1 MKQFRIMPYVW
12 CMVYTILYTLYT
24 VHCTL
29 YTIHYTPY
37 TIRHTPVHHAPCT
50 MHHTPYTA
58 HCTLYTIQYTP
69 YTICTTTPPAAELHV
84 LLLLS
89 LLHCR
94 YHHTTQQLNYMYAL
108 AIMRDYERRQG
119 ERAINR
125 GSTVDPVYGK
135 VSGLQVQP
143 V

>member
-1 MKQFRIMPYVW
+1 
-12 CMVYTILYTLYT
+12 MVHGVHYTIYTVYCTLYTVYYILLLAYTILYTIYYYW
-24 VHCTL
+24 HTL
-29 YTIHYTPY
+29 YSVHY
-37 TIRHTPVHHAPCT
+37 
-50 MHHTPYTA
+50 
-58 HCTLYTIQYTP
+58 
-69 YTICTTTPPAAELHV
+69 PAAELHV